1 MSPKKRVPP
10 HPGEILQ
17 EKFLDSLGI
26 SQNALAKHI
35 GVPHP
40 MIWEICHGRRGI
52 SGRTAI
58 ALGGAL
64 GPSAEY
70 WARLQA
76 DYDVYRARRT
86 PEGRAAARIRPI
98 KTAQGRKK

>member
-1 MSPKKRVPP
+1 MAPKTRVPS

-17 EKFLDSLGI
+17 EKFLDSRGI

-52 SGRTAI
+52 SARTAI
-58 ALGGAL
+58 ALGRAL

-76 DYDVYRARRT
+76 DYEVSQARRT
-86 PEGRAAARIRPI
+86 AKGKVAARIAPM
-98 KTAQGRKK
+98 AAGRSERE

>member
-1 MSPKKRVPP
+1 MSPKERVLP

-17 EKFLDSLGI
+17 EEFLDSLGI

-58 ALGGAL
+58 ALGSAL
-64 GPSAEY
+64 DTSAEY

-76 DYDVYRARRT
+76 DYDVDRARRT
-86 PEGRAAARIRPI
+86 PEGRAAAKIAPI
-98 KTAQGRKK
+98 KTTPGRR

>member
-1 MSPKKRVPP
+1 MPRRKRTLT

-17 EKFLDSLGI
+17 KKFLDPLGI

-40 MIWEICHGRRGI
+40 VIWEICHGRRGI
-52 SGRTAI
+52 SGRMAI
-58 ALGGAL
+58 ALGRAL
-64 GPSAEY
+64 GTSAEY

-76 DYDVYRARRT
+76 DYDVDRARRT
-86 PEGRAAARIRPI
+86 PGGRAAAKNAPI
-98 KTAQGRKK
+98 KTAPGRR

>member
-1 MSPKKRVPP
+1 MTPRKRVLP

-26 SQNALAKHI
+26 SQNALAMHI

-58 ALGGAL
+58 ALGSAL
-64 GPSAEY
+64 GTSAEY

-76 DYDVYRARRT
+76 DYDVDRVRRT
-86 PEGRAAARIRPI
+86 PGGRAAEKIAPI
-98 KTAQGRKK
+98 KTAPGKR